1 MNLNSLSLLT
11 LCPKQVVIYRAGRRG
26 AADFFELFTV
36 LTPDRPSFPRAC
48 HVPRMQ
54 CVLRGPSAT
63 RRCAGPMGQ
72 ASGRGRQ
79 DVMSALLTL
88 WRQEVKEYVR
98 FVSNALS
105 T

>member
-1 MNLNSLSLLT
+1 
-11 LCPKQVVIYRAGRRG
+11 
-26 AADFFELFTV
+26 
-36 LTPDRPSFPRAC
+36 
-48 HVPRMQ
+48 
-54 CVLRGPSAT
+54 
-63 RRCAGPMGQ
+63 MGQ